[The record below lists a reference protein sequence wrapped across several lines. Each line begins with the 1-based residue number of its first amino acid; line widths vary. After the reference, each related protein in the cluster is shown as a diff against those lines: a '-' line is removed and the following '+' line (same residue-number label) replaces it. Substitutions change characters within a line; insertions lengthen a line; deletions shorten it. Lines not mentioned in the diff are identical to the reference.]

1 MIKLIGKIC
10 LLIPFIISAL
20 NLQNLA
26 ALYLG
31 ESTIRNMA
39 YLNLGL
45 VILGMFFFLKER
57 KKTSHTVVLWFW
69 FFGLY
74 YTFGLLANIMH
85 GNPVELLRHSIPL
98 AYLISFSIFL
108 SIEDN
113 HKLMGKVIAITF
125 FIGCTILIIF
135 SRLNFDLDYKSI
147 YEYSLDR
154 AGGVYGDA
162 NQSALV
168 ALLTFVFIR
177 YLFTPTNKFQKLLKF
192 SALLIT
198 LYALILTFSKTGFVI
213 FLIVLCLIYHRMFD
227 PRRILITGVIL
238 VFGLTSIFSFLMQS
252 DFLSPVQKDR
262 ILNVA
267 EILTFQTDKVDYS
280 GRNVLLENMM
290 NYIYQN
296 PIFGN
301 GVNFSVSIHGHNTI
315 MGVWADAGIFTFLFF
330 LIMLFRHFF
339 MSMKSTTENR
349 YFLLSIFFIITIYM
363 LSLQSIITE
372 PYLLV
377 VFVWMG
383 YQMSIENK
391 LRANLI

>member
-10 LLIPFIISAL
+10 LLLPFILSAL
-20 NLQNLA
+20 NIQNLA
-26 ALYLG
+26 TLYLG
-31 ESTIRNMA
+31 ESTIRNIA

-57 KKTSHTVVLWFW
+57 KKTSHTVILWFW

-74 YTFGLLANIMH
+74 YTFGLLANIIH
-85 GNPVELLRHSIPL
+85 GNPVELLRHTIPL
-98 AYLISFSIFL
+98 AYLLSFSIFL

-113 HKLMGKVIAITF
+113 HKLMGKVIATTF
-125 FIGCTILIIF
+125 FAGCIILIIF
-135 SRLNFDLDYKSI
+135 NRLNFDLDHRSI

-168 ALLTFVFIR
+168 ALLTFVFIK
-177 YLFTPTNKFQKLLKF
+177 YLFQPTNKFQKLLKF
-192 SALLIT
+192 SALMIT

-213 FLIVLCLIYHRMFD
+213 FLIVLGLIYHKMFD
-227 PRRILITGVIL
+227 PKRILITGVIL
-238 VFGLTSIFSFLMQS
+238 IFGLTSLFTFLMQS
-252 DFLSPVQKDR
+252 DFLSPVQKER
-262 ILNVA
+262 ILSIAN
-267 EILTFQTDKVDYS
+267 ILTFQTDKVDYS

-290 NYIYQN
+290 NYIYEN
-296 PIFGN
+296 PILGN
-301 GVNFSVSIHGHNTI
+301 GVNFSISIHGHNTI

-330 LIMLFRHFF
+330 LTMLFRHFL
-339 MSMKSTTENR
+339 MSMKSTSENR

-383 YQMSIENK
+383 YQYSIENR
-391 LRANLI
+391 LRANVI